1 MEAKQKKTF
10 DPIEIRED
18 FPILNQT
25 IHRERPLVYF
35 DNGASTQHPKQVI
48 EAMDDCYVRTYANV
62 HRGIHWLSEQSSAQY
77 EQARTAVRR
86 FINASHSNEVI
97 FTSGT
102 TASINLIARSWGDAN
117 VKSGDEILLTML
129 EHHSN
134 IVPWQQLAER
144 TGAVVK
150 FVNLTDAGELDLE
163 HMRALLGPRTKIVS
177 FASVSNVLGSRA
189 PVAEMT
195 SMAKDV
201 GALVVVDAA
210 QSVPHDKTDVQ
221 SWGADFIAFSGHKML
236 GPSGVGILWGRQSI
250 LESMQPFMG
259 GGSMIDQV
267 TTDGFT
273 WGELPARFEA
283 GTPPIVEAIG
293 LGSAI
298 EYLETIDVAQVDEH
312 EQVLVR
318 RAYELIMEVDGAT
331 ILGPAADCRAGL
343 VSFVIEGVSSQ
354 DISILLDQQGIAI
367 RAGHH
372 CAMPLH
378 KHLEIKASCRA
389 SFYLYNTLDEVEKMG
404 AALKKVVQRLR

>member
-1 MEAKQKKTF
+1 MERKQKKTF

-35 DNGASTQHPKQVI
+35 DNGASTQHPTQVI

-77 EQARTAVRR
+77 EQARTSVRR
-86 FINASHSNEVI
+86 FINASHGNEVI

-102 TASINLIARSWGDAN
+102 TESINLIARSWGDAN
-117 VKSGDEILLTML
+117 LKSGDEILLTML

-144 TGAVVK
+144 TGTLVK
-150 FVNLTDAGELDLE
+150 FIKLTEAGELDLD
-163 HMRALLGPRTKIVS
+163 HMRSLLSPRTKIVA

-189 PVAEMT
+189 PIAEMT
-195 SMAKDV
+195 AMAKEV

-236 GPSGVGILWGRQSI
+236 GPSGVGVLWGRQSI
-250 LESMQPFMG
+250 LEEMQPFMG

-293 LGSAI
+293 LGKAI
-298 EYLETIDVAQVDEH
+298 EYLENIDVAQIEEH
-312 EQVLVR
+312 EQILVR
-318 RAYELIMEVDGAT
+318 RAYELIMEVDGAK
-331 ILGPAADCRAGL
+331 ILGPAGDCRAGL

-354 DISILLDQQGIAI
+354 DISILLDQLGIAI

-378 KHLEIKASCRA
+378 KQLEIKASCRA
-389 SFYLYNTLDEVEKMG
+389 SFYLYNTLDEVEAMG

>member
-1 MEAKQKKTF
+1 MERKQKKTF

-35 DNGASTQHPKQVI
+35 DNGASTQHPTQVI

-77 EQARTAVRR
+77 EQARTSVRR
-86 FINASHSNEVI
+86 FINASHGNEVI

-102 TASINLIARSWGDAN
+102 TESINLIARSWGDAN
-117 VKSGDEILLTML
+117 LTSGDEILLTML

-134 IVPWQQLAER
+134 IVPWQQLAKR
-144 TGAVVK
+144 TGTLVK
-150 FVNLTDAGELDLE
+150 FIKLTEAGELDLD
-163 HMRALLGPRTKIVS
+163 HMRSLLSPRTKIVA

-195 SMAKDV
+195 AMAKEV

-236 GPSGVGILWGRQSI
+236 GPSGVGVLWGRQSI
-250 LESMQPFMG
+250 LEEMQPFMG

-293 LGSAI
+293 LGKAI
-298 EYLETIDVAQVDEH
+298 EYLENIDVAQIEEH

-318 RAYELIMEVDGAT
+318 RAYELIMEVDGAK
-331 ILGPAADCRAGL
+331 ILGPAGDCRAGL

-354 DISILLDQQGIAI
+354 DISILLDQLGIAI

-378 KHLEIKASCRA
+378 KQLEIKASCRA
-389 SFYLYNTLDEVEKMG
+389 SFYLYNTLDEVEAMG